1 MFLQLTLKQKDPSL
15 PLHAKWTV
23 PPGFTHVEVFG
34 LEITEGFLEQ
44 ALEAFR
50 KEIFASLH
58 VAMPGRVVAYDASTG
73 TATIQP
79 AVRRRDMDGNVVT
92 APVLNG
98 VPVFLPTADFVPQA
112 GDQCMVIFADCCIDG
127 WFDTGSA
134 MVPPAKRMHDLADG
148 FAIVGFRTRG
158 GNT

>member
-1 MFLQLTLKQKDPSL
+1 M
-15 PLHAKWTV
+15 
-23 PPGFTHVEVFG
+23 
-34 LEITEGFLEQ
+34 EITEGFLEQ

-58 VAMPGRVVAYDASTG
+58 VAMPGRVVAYDAETG

-79 AVRRRDMDGNVVT
+79 AVRRRDLDGRLVT
-92 APVLNG
+92 APMLNG
-98 VPVFLPTADFVPQA
+98 VPVFLPTADFVPQT

-134 MVPPAKRMHDLADG
+134 VVPPSKRTHDLADG
-148 FAIVGFRTRG
+148 FALVGFRTRG

>member
-1 MFLQLTLKQKDPSL
+1 M
-15 PLHAKWTV
+15 
-23 PPGFTHVEVFG
+23 
-34 LEITEGFLEQ
+34 EITEAFLEQ

-58 VAMPGRVVAYDASTG
+58 VAMPGRIVSFDAEKG

-79 AVRRRDMDGNVVT
+79 AVRKRDLDGKLVT
-92 APVLNG
+92 APMLIG
-98 VPVFLPTADFVPQA
+98 VPVYLPTADYAPRE

-134 MVPPAKRMHDLADG
+134 VVPPSKRTHDLADG
-148 FAIVGFRTRG
+148 FAIVGFKTRG

>member
-1 MFLQLTLKQKDPSL
+1 MKRIGTVLLASAFAETIR
-15 PLHAKWTV
+15 TV
-23 PPGFTHVEVFG
+23 PPGFTHVEVVG

-44 ALEAFR
+44 TLEAFR

-58 VAMPGRVVAYDASTG
+58 VAMPGRVVAYDAETG

-79 AVRRRDMDGNVVT
+79 AVRRRDMDGRLVT
-92 APVLNG
+92 APMLNG
-98 VPVFLPTADFVPQA
+98 VPVFLPTADFMPQT

-134 MVPPAKRMHDLADG
+134 VVPPAKRMHDLADG

>member
-1 MFLQLTLKQKDPSL
+1 MKRIGTVLLASAFAETIR
-15 PLHAKWTV
+15 TV

-44 ALEAFR
+44 TLEAFR

-58 VAMPGRVVAYDASTG
+58 VAMPGRVVAYDAETG

-79 AVRRRDMDGNVVT
+79 AVRRRDMDGRLVT
-92 APVLNG
+92 APMLNG
-98 VPVFLPTADFVPQA
+98 VPVFLPTADFMPQT

-134 MVPPAKRMHDLADG
+134 VVPPAKRMHDLADG

>member
-1 MFLQLTLKQKDPSL
+1 M
-15 PLHAKWTV
+15 
-23 PPGFTHVEVFG
+23 
-34 LEITEGFLEQ
+34 EITEAFLEQ

-58 VAMPGRVVAYDASTG
+58 VAMPGRIVLFDAETG

-79 AVRRRDMDGNVVT
+79 AVRKRDLDGKLVT
-92 APVLNG
+92 APMLIG
-98 VPVFLPTADFVPQA
+98 VPVYLPTADYAPRE

-127 WFDTGSA
+127 WFDTGNA
-134 MVPPAKRMHDLADG
+134 VVPPSKRTHDLADG
-148 FAIVGFRTRG
+148 FAIVGFKTRG